1 MFSDIISRTKTLIEK
16 APTLVCSPFRRRSY
30 GEINFIKVDKLKEEI
45 AVLFGNIS
53 ALHIWIGPEGPNDVT
68 SGG

>member
-16 APTLVCSPFRRRSY
+16 IETYFCSPFCRRSY

-53 ALHIWIGPEGPNDVT
+53 GLYIWIGPEGPNDVT